1 MNCIKPFSF
10 LGQFSF
16 YMQKFSRSGLSNY
29 DQSEER
35 YISPTYPLIDGKT
48 RLYIYLISGLLSKTD
63 YYVIYEQNLNAFCLH
78 SKMADLS
85 AYRDQQFR
93 VIIFPLIF
101 KFILLNKLLFQGLT
115 IFILPSRFLGHSR
128 RVRKKVGNEFD
139 IVRGKFVVL
148 HNGRT
153 DLRVILA
160 SWGPKKDHHG
170 TR

>member
-1 MNCIKPFSF
+1 MNCKKTFSF

-16 YMQKFSRSGLSNY
+16 FCRNFQDLGCQSTIKLKNNRRKNAPVYVF
-29 DQSEER
+29 DQWFP
-35 YISPTYPLIDGKT
+35 IQNGF
-48 RLYIYLISGLLSKTD
+48 
-63 YYVIYEQNLNAFCLH
+63 YVIYEQKLNGFCLQ

-101 KFILLNKLLFQGLT
+101 KFTLLNKLLFQGLT
-115 IFILPSRFLGHSR
+115 IFVLLTRILGHSR

-160 SWGPKKDHHG
+160 SWGPKKDHYG

>member
-1 MNCIKPFSF
+1 MNCKKTFSF

-16 YMQKFSRSGLSNY
+16 YMQKFSRSGLSTWSTWRSK
-29 DQSEER
+29 QT
-35 YISPTYPLIDGKT
+35 IHI
-48 RLYIYLISGLLSKTD
+48 LLSTEKRACTCIWSVV
-63 YYVIYEQNLNAFCLH
+63 YYPNGFYVIYERKLNAFCLH

-101 KFILLNKLLFQGLT
+101 KFTLLNKLLFQGLT
-115 IFILPSRFLGHSR
+115 IFVFPSRFLGHSR

-160 SWGPKKDHHG
+160 SWGPKKDHYG

>member
-1 MNCIKPFSF
+1 MNCKKKHFHFKGNSLFICRNFQHLGCPSTIK
-10 LGQFSF
+10 L
-16 YMQKFSRSGLSNY
+16 KNN
-29 DQSEER
+29 
-35 YISPTYPLIDGKT
+35 TYPLIDGKT
-48 RLYIYLISGLLSKTD
+48 RLYMYLISGLLSKTVSTS
-63 YYVIYEQNLNAFCLH
+63 YMNESWSVFFVQ

-85 AYRDQQFR
+85 AYRDQQFK

-101 KFILLNKLLFQGLT
+101 KFTLLIKLLFQGLT
-115 IFILPSRFLGHSR
+115 ICVLPCRFLGHAR
-128 RVRKKVGNEFD
+128 RVRKKVGNECD

-160 SWGPKKDHHG
+160 SWGPKKDHYG

>member
-1 MNCIKPFSF
+1 MNCKKTFSF

-16 YMQKFSRSGLSNY
+16 FLQKFSRSGLSKY
-29 DQSEER
+29 DQTEEQ
-35 YISPTYPLIDGKT
+35 STET
-48 RLYIYLISGLLSKTD
+48 RACIKLDQWFTIQNGF
-63 YYVIYEQNLNAFCLH
+63 YVIYEQQLNGFCLQ

-101 KFILLNKLLFQGLT
+101 KFTLLNKLLFQGLT
-115 IFILPSRFLGHSR
+115 IFVLLTRFLGHSR

-160 SWGPKKDHHG
+160 SWGPKKDHYG

>member
-1 MNCIKPFSF
+1 MNCKKTFSF
-10 LGQFSF
+10 LGEFSF
-16 YMQKFSRSGLSNY
+16 FCRNFQDLGCQSTIKLKNNRRKNAPVSNW
-29 DQSEER
+29 
-35 YISPTYPLIDGKT
+35 
-48 RLYIYLISGLLSKTD
+48 ISGLLSKTVSTS
-63 YYVIYEQNLNAFCLH
+63 YMNNSFCLQ

-101 KFILLNKLLFQGLT
+101 KFTLLNKLLFQGLT
-115 IFILPSRFLGHSR
+115 IFVLLTRILGHSR

-160 SWGPKKDHHG
+160 SWGPKKDHYG

>member
-1 MNCIKPFSF
+1 
-10 LGQFSF
+10 
-16 YMQKFSRSGLSNY
+16 MQKNIFIYRAILFLYAEIFKIWAVKVPSTWRTIRRKNAPVHVF
-29 DQSEER
+29 DQWFT
-35 YISPTYPLIDGKT
+35 IQNGF
-48 RLYIYLISGLLSKTD
+48 
-63 YYVIYEQNLNAFCLH
+63 YVIYERQLNAFCLQ

-85 AYRDQQFR
+85 AYRDQQFK

-101 KFILLNKLLFQGLT
+101 KFTLLNKLLFQGLT
-115 IFILPSRFLGHSR
+115 IFVLLSGFLGHAR
-128 RVRKKVGNEFD
+128 RVRKKVGNECD

-160 SWGPKKDHHG
+160 SWRPKKDHYG

>member
-1 MNCIKPFSF
+1 MNCKKTFSF
-10 LGQFSF
+10 LGEFSF
-16 YMQKFSRSGLSNY
+16 FGRNFQDLGCQSTIKLKNNRRKNAPVDVF
-29 DQSEER
+29 DQWFT
-35 YISPTYPLIDGKT
+35 IQNGF
-48 RLYIYLISGLLSKTD
+48 
-63 YYVIYEQNLNAFCLH
+63 YVIYEQKLNGFCLQ

-101 KFILLNKLLFQGLT
+101 KFTLLNKLLFQGLT
-115 IFILPSRFLGHSR
+115 IFVLLTRILGHSR

-160 SWGPKKDHHG
+160 SWGPKKDHYG